1 MDKTIF
7 ILSITN
13 GSRPLYVNRT
23 VYSSDHPNHNNR
35 LDECTEEVTDALWF
49 NTENEANDYRF
60 NVAASSNWQ
69 IQPISKKKLFKM
81 KLSL

>member
-7 ILSITN
+7 ILSITR
-13 GSRPLYVNRT
+13 GSGSLYVNKT
-23 VYSSDHPNHNNR
+23 VYSNSEHGNK
-35 LDECTEEVTDALWF
+35 LDECTEEVTDAMWF
-49 NTENEANDYRF
+49 KTENEANDYRF

-81 KLSL
+81 KLSD

>member
-1 MDKTIF
+1 MKQIYIIDYE
-7 ILSITN
+7 TN
-13 GSRPLYVNRT
+13 KY
-23 VYSSDHPNHNNR
+23 NNR

-81 KLSL
+81 KLSA

>member
-7 ILSITN
+7 LLSITN
-13 GSRPLYVNRT
+13 GSRLLFVEKT
-23 VYSSDHPNHNNR
+23 VYSDSEFNKK
-35 LDECTEEVTDALWF
+35 LDQCTEDVTNAMWF
-49 NTENEANDYRF
+49 KTENEANDYRF

-81 KLSL
+81 KLSA

>member
-7 ILSITN
+7 LLSSTHGRGLMYIEK
-13 GSRPLYVNRT
+13 T
-23 VYSSDHPNHNNR
+23 VYANVQHNNK
-35 LDECTEEVTDALWF
+35 LDECTVNIKDAIWF

-69 IQPISKKKLFKM
+69 VQPISKKKLFKM
-81 KLSL
+81 KLSA